1 MNNKKILF
9 SLFALMVL
17 AQLLAPSQMIYT
29 QENILASGKLFKFKT
44 QPVDPNDPF
53 RGKYISLSFD
63 QNKIFVKNSTN
74 FHEGETVFVK
84 LKTDTDGFAKITSI
98 SKTEPAENFD
108 YLKLKINY
116 LDYNNKNII
125 YLDLPFNQFF
135 MNENKAQS
143 AETVYQESNKI
154 IQNNTCALVAIK
166 SGKAVLKDV
175 LIDNISVRKLAN
187 KKP

>member
-17 AQLLAPSQMIYT
+17 AQLLAPSQMIYD
-29 QENILASGKLFKFKT
+29 QENILANGKLFKFKT

-53 RGKYISLSFD
+53 RGKYISLSFE

-84 LKTDTDGFAKITSI
+84 LKTDTNGFAKITSI
-98 SKTEPAENFD
+98 SKTEPAEDLD

-116 LDYNNKNII
+116 LD
-125 YLDLPFNQFF
+125 
-135 MNENKAQS
+135 
-143 AETVYQESNKI
+143 
-154 IQNNTCALVAIK
+154 
-166 SGKAVLKDV
+166 
-175 LIDNISVRKLAN
+175 
-187 KKP
+187 